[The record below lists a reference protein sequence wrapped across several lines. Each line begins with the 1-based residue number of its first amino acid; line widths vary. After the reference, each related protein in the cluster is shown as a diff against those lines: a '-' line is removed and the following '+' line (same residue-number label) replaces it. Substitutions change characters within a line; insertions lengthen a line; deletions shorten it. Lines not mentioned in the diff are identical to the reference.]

1 MNTAQ
6 ACTPDEHTRR
16 TAGPERHTNWS
27 QLLKKKFRRGCKRS
41 IKDENNKEHDDQENM
56 QGKTSIPNIA
66 CDAMFCLWMKFN
78 GWLKWIGGNL
88 ISGSLTKTKADS
100 FGESY
105 VLRRITYELSEMAT
119 NKPCEK
125 ATNKPCEK
133 DLCFR
138 HTEVNCIFFRNP
150 ADRFILL
157 IYVS

>member
-1 MNTAQ
+1 
-6 ACTPDEHTRR
+6 
-16 TAGPERHTNWS
+16 
-27 QLLKKKFRRGCKRS
+27 
-41 IKDENNKEHDDQENM
+41 
-56 QGKTSIPNIA
+56 
-66 CDAMFCLWMKFN
+66 MKFN
-78 GWLKWIGGNL
+78 GWLKWNSGNL

-138 HTEVNCIFFRNP
+138 HTEVNCIFFEILQTILYFL
-150 ADRFILL
+150 FIFLNCL
-157 IYVS
+157 SYIFLKP